1 MEIAKLHA
9 KPVTKFWLQFQVKI
23 RYKLSFDFTFLKS
36 YSSVI
41 FQGIYCNFYFLNNKQ
56 NKKKILC
63 TKGQEISE

>member
-41 FQGIYCNFYFLNNKQ
+41 FQGMYLLQFPFYNL
-56 NKKKILC
+56 
-63 TKGQEISE
+63 